1 MRLIRAVR
9 NRPALLLA
17 AAAVGFGAWVV
28 WDAVTPRREEA
39 ALRPG
44 GLGGVEGLNPVDLLG
59 PPVPGPRQVRNLPRP
74 GVVTAD
80 LIPRLQPGMSR
91 TAVEDL
97 IGPPPDDQLQPVQ
110 NVDGRLTY
118 RASYPA
124 NLGPVMPLPP
134 GTTAPGPMTIGLEF
148 DATRPGHPLV
158 KVHIPDPM
166 S

>member
-1 MRLIRAVR
+1 MRLVRAVR
-9 NRPALLLA
+9 NRPVLLLA
-17 AAAVGFGAWVV
+17 AAAVGFAAWVV
-28 WDAVTPRREEA
+28 WDAVTPRQEGT
-39 ALRPG
+39 ALRPDRPWG
-44 GLGGVEGLNPVDLLG
+44 DEAPNPAALLG
-59 PPVPGPRQVRNLPRP
+59 PIVPGPRQVRNLPRP

-80 LIPRLQPGMSR
+80 LIPRLLPGMTR

-97 IGPPPDDQLQPVQ
+97 IGPPPDDQLRPVT

-118 RASYPA
+118 RATYPA
-124 NLGPVMPLPP
+124 NLGPAMPLPP

>member
-1 MRLIRAVR
+1 MRLVCALR
-9 NRPALLLA
+9 NRPVLLLA

-28 WDAVTPRREEA
+28 WDAVTPRQEGA
-39 ALRPG
+39 ALRPDRPG
-44 GLGGVEGLNPVDLLG
+44 GAEALDPADLLG
-59 PPVPGPRQVRNLPRP
+59 PIVPGPRQVRNLPRP

-80 LIPRLQPGMSR
+80 LIPRLRPGMTRS
-91 TAVEDL
+91 AVEDL
-97 IGPPPDDQLQPVQ
+97 IGPPPADQLQPVQ

-124 NLGPVMPLPP
+124 SLGPAIPLPP
-134 GTTAPGPMTIGLEF
+134 GAAAPGPITVGLEF